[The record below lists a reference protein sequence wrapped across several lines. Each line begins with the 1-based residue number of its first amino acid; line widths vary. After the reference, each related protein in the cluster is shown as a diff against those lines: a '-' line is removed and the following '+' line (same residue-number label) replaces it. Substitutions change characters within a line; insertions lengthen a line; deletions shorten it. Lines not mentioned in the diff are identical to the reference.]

1 MTKAINSA
9 IIAKIT
15 HIIDS
20 ELLDFL

>member
-9 IIAKIT
+9 IIAKTT